1 MAIDRRL
8 VADVEAAVLEQGS
21 LSKDDI
27 LLGWELGEDQY
38 PELRRAL
45 TARDTVEPG
54 PQRTGGFRAKEQRGR
69 LPDEKGDHLLRESW
83 ENDVVQKLIEW
94 FQHKELEE
102 LLGELAYTVRQ
113 SRVARGEEDRRGT
126 KSELATALVVQHGID
141 LLANADVRQAISRVA
156 HVPAPDKWHPGKSAA
171 LQFVQALGL
180 PQALSGLPA
189 DEPAPSHEFLE
200 GRFTLSPL
208 EDFQDEVRLRF
219 RFGIHDRGYRSIVT
233 LPTGAGKT
241 RVAVQGIRDWLYGLY
256 EPEKKSISG
265 ATVLWLAH
273 TEELCEQA
281 CACFR
286 QVWHGSDSVA
296 PLLLL
301 RYWGSHR
308 HDKETVQRAL
318 QSPSVLV
325 STPQRVVNVLRDPS
339 PESVAFVNQLRRAL
353 GLVIVD
359 EAHRAAARSYS
370 TILQTLATDASC
382 VGLTATPFRFEYL
395 GDDPEAGTRELKA
408 IFRELIEPSE
418 TLGPNPR
425 VRLQERGVLARPDFQ
440 VIKTGLLVKMPSSD
454 GSGLLEE
461 GQLEQIDRALA
472 VKTDRP
478 QRRVAIL
485 QHLVP
490 IAREPSNLTLY
501 FGPSVRDAEC
511 MAFLLRERG
520 IPAAV
525 VSGLTREATRRRLIE
540 RFKRAEIRVL
550 CNCEVLATGF
560 DAPRVTHVVVARP
573 TVSQVLY
580 EQMIGRG
587 LRGKRFGGTDVCVI
601 LDCVDEMTGPARPEL
616 GFRRFRRVWEME
628 TSGDGGFKAVPTPP
642 R

>member
-1 MAIDRRL
+1 
-8 VADVEAAVLEQGS
+8 
-21 LSKDDI
+21 
-27 LLGWELGEDQY
+27 
-38 PELRRAL
+38 
-45 TARDTVEPG
+45 
-54 PQRTGGFRAKEQRGR
+54 
-69 LPDEKGDHLLRESW
+69 
-83 ENDVVQKLIEW
+83 
-94 FQHKELEE
+94 
-102 LLGELAYTVRQ
+102 VRQ

-141 LLANADVRQAISRVA
+141 LLTDSNIRRAISRVSR
-156 HVPAPDKWHPGKSAA
+156 VPSPDKWHPGKSAA

-180 PQALSGLPA
+180 PQALSGLPS

-200 GRFTLSPL
+200 GRFTLTPL
-208 EDFQDEVRLRF
+208 EDFQDEVRQRF
-219 RFGIHDRGYRSIVT
+219 LFGIHDRGYRSIVT

-256 EPEKKSISG
+256 EPETKDISG

-301 RYWGSHR
+301 RYWGGHR
-308 HDKETVQRAL
+308 HDRETIRRAL

-325 STPQRVVNVLRDPS
+325 STPQRVVNALEDS
-339 PESVAFVNQLRRAL
+339 DPESVAFVAQLRSAL

-359 EAHRAAARSYS
+359 EAHRAAARSYRK
-370 TILQTLATDASC
+370 ILQTLATDASC

-395 GDDPEAGTRELKA
+395 GDDPEAGTRELRE
-408 IFRELIEPSE
+408 IFRELIEPTK
-418 TLGPNPR
+418 TLGLNPR
-425 VRLQERGVLARPDFQ
+425 VRLQERTVLARPDFQ
-440 VIKTGLLVKMPSSD
+440 TIETGLPVKMPASGD
-454 GSGLLEE
+454 GALLEE
-461 GQLEQIDRALA
+461 EQLEQIDRALA
-472 VKTDRP
+472 LKTDRP
-478 QRRVAIL
+478 QRRIAIL
-485 QHLVP
+485 RSLIP
-490 IAREPSNLTLY
+490 IAQDPDTLILY

-520 IPAAV
+520 IQAAV
-525 VSGLTREATRRRLIE
+525 VSGSTREATRRRLVE
-540 RFKRAEIRVL
+540 RFKQAEIRVL

-560 DAPRVTHVVVARP
+560 DAPRVTHVIVARP

-587 LRGKRFGGTDVCVI
+587 LRGRRFGGTDVCVI
-601 LDCVDEMTGPARPEL
+601 LDCVDEMTGPVRPEL
-616 GFRRFRRVWEME
+616 GFRSFRRVWERE
-628 TSGDGGFKAVPTPP
+628 TAEAGA
-642 R
+642 

>member
-1 MAIDRRL
+1 MVTDDI
-8 VADVEAAVLEQGS
+8 EAAVLEQGS
-21 LSKDDI
+21 LTKEQI
-27 LLGWELGEDQY
+27 VLGWELTEEQY
-38 PELRRAL
+38 SDVKRVL
-45 TARDTVEPG
+45 TARGKVEAG
-54 PQRTGGFRAKEQRGR
+54 PPRIGGFRAREQRGR
-69 LPDEKGDHLLRESW
+69 LPDEHKDSVLREVW
-83 ENDVVQKLIEW
+83 EEAIVQRLTGW

-102 LLGELAYTVRQ
+102 LLGDLAYTVRQ
-113 SRVARGEEDRRGT
+113 SRLLRGGEDRRGT
-126 KSELATALVVQHGID
+126 KTELATALVVQHGID
-141 LLANADVRQAISRVA
+141 LLADGEVRKAISRVSGVA
-156 HVPAPDKWHPGKSAA
+156 APDKWHPGKTGA

-180 PQALSGLPA
+180 PPVLSGLPT

-200 GRFTLSPL
+200 GRLSLPPL
-208 EDFQDEVRLRF
+208 QDFQDEVRQRF

-256 EPEKKSISG
+256 EPEKKSIPG

-301 RYWGSHR
+301 RYWGGHR
-308 HDKETVQRAL
+308 HDKETIQRAL
-318 QSPSVLV
+318 ESPSVLV
-325 STPQRVVNVLRDPS
+325 STPQRM
-339 PESVAFVNQLRRAL
+339 VNQLERADPESIEFVKQLRVAL

-359 EAHRAAARSYS
+359 EAHRAAARSYRQ
-370 TILQTLATDASC
+370 ILETFATEASC

-395 GDDPEAGTRELKA
+395 GDDPEAGTRELKE
-408 IFRELIEPSE
+408 IFRELIEPTK
-418 TLGPNPR
+418 TLGRNPR
-425 VRLQERGVLARPDFQ
+425 LRLQERHILAKPDFQ
-440 VIKTGLLVKMPSSD
+440 TIETGLPVKMPSLG
-454 GSGLLEE
+454 GSELLEDE
-461 GQLEQIDRALA
+461 QIEQIDRALA
-472 VKTDRP
+472 VKTDRS
-478 QRRVAIL
+478 QRRLAIL
-485 QHLVP
+485 QRMAPLGQD
-490 IAREPSNLTLY
+490 PSNLILY

-511 MAFLLRERG
+511 MAFLLRERS

-525 VSGLTREATRRRLIE
+525 VSGSTREATRRRLVE

-587 LRGKRFGGTDVCVI
+587 LRGTRFGGTDVCVV
-601 LDCVDEMTGPARPEL
+601 LDCVDDMSGPTRPEL
-616 GFRRFRRVWEME
+616 GYRRFRRVWERE
-628 TSGDGGFKAVPTPP
+628 TTEAEI
-642 R
+642 